1 MAKLPKKYGVRA
13 TMREEGN
20 EPSGEK
26 RHSKTANTTRDNINH
41 NLRIMRDKKKLLTL
55 KQNTIKNNI
64 KTKRRRNIE

>member
-1 MAKLPKKYGVRA
+1 
-13 TMREEGN
+13 MREGGN

-26 RHSKTANTTRDNINH
+26 RHSKTANTPRDNINH
-41 NLRIMRDKKKLLTL
+41 NLRIMRDKNKLLTL